1 MADPQQVLAQRV
13 HDAIVA
19 SFGPEYRD
27 ADPLIRPSSF
37 ADFQANA
44 ALPLAKRVG
53 RPPREVAAE
62 LTARL
67 DVTGVCAEPV
77 VSGPGF
83 INLTLRDDWIAVQAS
98 AMLGDDRL
106 GLVPAAAPQT
116 VVVEYSSPNIAK
128 EMHVGHL
135 RTTIV
140 GDAIARI
147 GEFAGHR
154 VIRDNHVGDWGTQF
168 GMLIEYLL
176 DVGEESA
183 EAGSLRTDPNAF
195 YQAARRKFD
204 SDPGFADRAR
214 KRVVDLQGGDP
225 GTLQLWQDLVDFS
238 KDYLHRIYGRLGV
251 TLTDDDIKGESFYND
266 LLADTVARLEEEG
279 IAVHSDGA
287 LCAFPAGFTGREGRP
302 MPVII
307 RKSDGGY
314 NYSTTDLATIRYRVD
329 ELHVDRAIY
338 VVGSDQ
344 ALHFQ
349 MVFAVARE
357 AGWIPPGAVFEH
369 AQIGLV
375 LGPDGNRLR
384 TRSGDNVQLS
394 DLLAEAVER
403 ARAIL
408 DELDATARFDAA
420 ELDAVAEA
428 VGIGAVKYADL
439 STARESAYVFDWD
452 RMISF
457 RGNTGPY
464 LQYATARI
472 RSIFR
477 RAADGLAA
485 DTGADAAVATDAADA
500 DAAAADAAAAD
511 AAAADAG
518 TTAHRAGV
526 AITAG
531 PERALALK
539 LLGFGAVITGVGET
553 AEPHRLCGYLFE
565 VASLFTTFY
574 EECPVL
580 KAESASLRA
589 SRLALCALTHD
600 VLTTGLGL
608 LGVPVPERM

>member
-19 SFGPEYRD
+19 SFGPD
-27 ADPLIRPSSF
+27 FSGADPLIRPSSF
-37 ADFQANA
+37 ADFQANV
-44 ALPLAKRVG
+44 ALPLAKRLG
-53 RPPREVAAE
+53 RPPREVAGA
-62 LTARL
+62 LAGRL
-67 DVTGVCAEPV
+67 DVSDVSEPPE

-83 INLTLRDDWIAVQAS
+83 INFTLRDDWIAAQAS
-98 AMLGDDRL
+98 RMLDDPRL
-106 GLVPAAAPQT
+106 GLEPVARPQT

-140 GDAIARI
+140 GDAIARVL
-147 GEFAGHR
+147 EFAGHR

-168 GMLIEYLL
+168 GMLIEYLH
-176 DVGEESA
+176 DVGEDSP
-183 EAGSLRTDPNAF
+183 EAALQRTDPNAF

-204 SDPGFADRAR
+204 SDPEFAERSR

-225 GTLQLWQDLVDFS
+225 ATLRLWQGYIDLS

-251 TLTDDDIKGESFYND
+251 TLTDADIRGESFYND
-266 LLADTVARLEEEG
+266 LLADTVAMLEADG
-279 IAVHSDGA
+279 IAVYSDGA
-287 LCAFPAGFTGREGRP
+287 LCAFPPGFTGREGRP
-302 MPVII
+302 LPLII

-314 NYSTTDLATIRYRVD
+314 NYATTDLATIRYRVD
-329 ELHVDRAIY
+329 VLHCDRAIY

-344 ALHFQ
+344 SLHFQ

-357 AGWIPPGAVFEH
+357 AGWIPAGASFEH

-375 LGPDGNRLR
+375 LGTDGNRLR

-394 DLLAEAVER
+394 DLLHEAVDR
-403 ARAIL
+403 ARGIL
-408 DELDATARFDAA
+408 TELEAPARFEPGELAA
-420 ELDAVAEA
+420 IAEA

-477 RAADGLAA
+477 RAGAVPV
-485 DTGADAAVATDAADA
+485 TGTGPDIRGSRVAV
-500 DAAAADAAAAD
+500 
-511 AAAADAG
+511 
-518 TTAHRAGV
+518 TAP
-526 AITAG
+526 
-531 PERALALK
+531 PERALALR
-539 LLGFGAVITGVGET
+539 LLDFGAVVTGAGET
-553 AEPHRLCGYLFE
+553 AEPHRLCAYLFD

-580 KAESASLRA
+580 KAEPESLRA
-589 SRLALCALTHD
+589 RRLALCALTLR
-600 VLTTGLGL
+600 VLTTGLDL
-608 LGVPVPERM
+608 LGVPVPEQM

>member
-13 HDAIVA
+13 HAAIVA
-19 SFGPEYRD
+19 SFGPGFDD

-37 ADFQANA
+37 ADFQANV
-44 ALPLAKRVG
+44 ALPLGKRLG

-62 LTARL
+62 LAGRL
-67 DVTGVCAEPV
+67 EVSDVCEPPE

-83 INLTLRDDWIAVQAS
+83 INFRLRDDWIADQAS
-98 AMLGDDRL
+98 RMLDDPRL
-106 GLVPAAAPQT
+106 GLAPVARTQT

-140 GDAIARI
+140 GDAIARVL
-147 GEFAGHR
+147 EFAGHG

-176 DVGEESA
+176 DVGQDSPDA
-183 EAGSLRTDPNAF
+183 AVLRTDPNAF

-225 GTLQLWQDLVDFS
+225 DTLRLWQDIVDLS
-238 KDYLHRIYGRLGV
+238 MDYLHRIYARLGV
-251 TLTDDDIKGESFYND
+251 TLTDADIRGESFYND
-266 LLADTVARLEEEG
+266 MLADTVASLEAKG
-279 IAVHSDGA
+279 LAVYSDGA
-287 LCAFPAGFTGREGRP
+287 LCVFPPGFTGREGRP
-302 MPVII
+302 LPLIV

-314 NYSTTDLATIRYRVD
+314 NYATTDLATVRYRVD
-329 ELHVDRAIY
+329 VLHCDRAIY

-344 ALHFQ
+344 TLHFQ

-357 AGWIPPGAVFEH
+357 AGWIPPGARFEH

-375 LGPDGNRLR
+375 SAPDGGRLR
-384 TRSGDNVQLS
+384 TRSGDNVQLA
-394 DLLAEAVER
+394 DLLEEAVER

-408 DELDATARFDAA
+408 VEVEAPSRFGPA
-420 ELDAVAEA
+420 ELDAIAEA

-477 RAADGLAA
+477 RAGAVSITGPIAGPI
-485 DTGADAAVATDAADA
+485 TGADPGIRGSRVAVTAA
-500 DAAAADAAAAD
+500 
-511 AAAADAG
+511 
-518 TTAHRAGV
+518 
-526 AITAG
+526 
-531 PERALALK
+531 PERALALR
-539 LLGFGAVITGVGET
+539 LLDFGAVVTGVGET
-553 AEPHRLCGYLFE
+553 AEPHRLCAYLFD

-580 KAESASLRA
+580 KAEPESLRA
-589 SRLALCALTHD
+589 RRLALCALTLR
-600 VLTTGLGL
+600 VLTEGLGL
-608 LGVPVPERM
+608 LGVPVPEQM